1 MNSVT
6 TNVNESYGIIRDAN
20 NPNIITHVH
29 NTSGSNNYVLQYGYD
44 SYGNVTSESL
54 SNASG
59 TGTTSIQSSTTYS
72 TTAASFGAVHTQTDA
87 AGSTVTYFYNSKG
100 QLIGVCDENGDGL
113 VYQYDGYG
121 RLIGAQAA
129 SCNTAGTAMTALT
142 SGSAV
147 SYSYNT
153 KGWLGSVSNGNVS
166 YQFTYDDFGN
176 TEKVSIGSNM
186 LSSYDY
192 GSNDGN
198 LQRQDYGNGFYVC
211 YEYDNIDRVTG
222 ICYNGVSEAT
232 FTYVYNANGLIS
244 KHIDNTNGVVHRYDY
259 DTSDR
264 LVRSTM
270 HDESTNE
277 LLYLQ
282 QVEYDAYGRLASQ
295 YHYFPDAPGDAP
307 SLSGADYTYEEN
319 TNYLAKI
326 NHWGTS
332 TNVRYTYD
340 AYGRVSQKRLTNNY
354 DSAPTSY
361 ITQNY
366 TYQTSGTADY
376 NRLGSVATI
385 AKESNTSTTRNITYT
400 YDALG
405 NINAMMA
412 TVAGENL
419 FFVTYDYD
427 AKSQLVREDFRLYEN
442 ESKSFTK
449 TYTYDNAGN
458 LLYTRQY
465 AYTLGDLTG
474 TYTQTNYTYG
484 NASWKDQL
492 TAFNDK
498 AITYD
503 AIGNP
508 LTYDGAT
515 FTWQGR
521 RLVGYTNNYDVV
533 TYEYNADGIRTAKTV
548 NGVRHEYYLNGSQ
561 IIREVIYDSDGSYI
575 EQDLR
580 YFYDGE
586 GKPTAIRYFSYT
598 ATGAVSSDITY
609 YLITNAQGDVTGI
622 CDAAGNLLYTYVY
635 DAWGNLLQGKQIAS
649 GGAIAVS
656 INPFRYRGYYF
667 DIETGYYYLNSR
679 YYNPE
684 WGRFLNA
691 DSVDILTATPGA
703 LTDKNLYAYCDNN
716 PVMRADDSGEF
727 WHVVAGAAIG
737 GLIGGISSIVGQVVV
752 GQKINWAE
760 VGVSAVS
767 GALTGAITAA
777 CPGMGAVATG
787 IVHGVVGA
795 GTHVATELVNG
806 RTPTVVG
813 TLTTGV
819 ISGVLAGGAKA
830 LGNIATKTSSKITQS
845 VGVPFDGM
853 RTSQIGVDPNTL
865 KLNPNFTPNPAKYN
879 AALQQIK
886 ANGMYGVIDVQR
898 SGMVIN
904 GQHRV
909 LIARQLGIAV
919 DIAIQ

>member
-1 MNSVT
+1 M
-6 TNVNESYGIIRDAN
+6 
-20 NPNIITHVH
+20 
-29 NTSGSNNYVLQYGYD
+29 
-44 SYGNVTSESL
+44 
-54 SNASG
+54 
-59 TGTTSIQSSTTYS
+59 
-72 TTAASFGAVHTQTDA
+72 
-87 AGSTVTYFYNSKG
+87 
-100 QLIGVCDENGDGL
+100 
-113 VYQYDGYG
+113 
-121 RLIGAQAA
+121 
-129 SCNTAGTAMTALT
+129 
-142 SGSAV
+142 
-147 SYSYNT
+147 
-153 KGWLGSVSNGNVS
+153 
-166 YQFTYDDFGN
+166 
-176 TEKVSIGSNM
+176 
-186 LSSYDY
+186 
-192 GSNDGN
+192 
-198 LQRQDYGNGFYVC
+198 
-211 YEYDNIDRVTG
+211 
-222 ICYNGVSEAT
+222 
-232 FTYVYNANGLIS
+232 
-244 KHIDNTNGVVHRYDY
+244 
-259 DTSDR
+259 
-264 LVRSTM
+264 
-270 HDESTNE
+270 
-277 LLYLQ
+277 
-282 QVEYDAYGRLASQ
+282 
-295 YHYFPDAPGDAP
+295 
-307 SLSGADYTYEEN
+307 
-319 TNYLAKI
+319 
-326 NHWGTS
+326 
-332 TNVRYTYD
+332 
-340 AYGRVSQKRLTNNY
+340 
-354 DSAPTSY
+354 
-361 ITQNY
+361 
-366 TYQTSGTADY
+366 
-376 NRLGSVATI
+376 
-385 AKESNTSTTRNITYT
+385 
-400 YDALG
+400 
-405 NINAMMA
+405 
-412 TVAGENL
+412 
-419 FFVTYDYD
+419 
-427 AKSQLVREDFRLYEN
+427 
-442 ESKSFTK
+442 
-449 TYTYDNAGN
+449 
-458 LLYTRQY
+458 
-465 AYTLGDLTG
+465 
-474 TYTQTNYTYG
+474 

-492 TAFNDK
+492 TAFNGNT
-498 AITYD
+498 ITYD

-515 FTWQGR
+515 YTWQGR
-521 RLVGYTNNYDVV
+521 RLTGYAKGSNVV
-533 TYEYNADGIRTAKTV
+533 SYQYNADGIRTAKVV
-548 NGVRHEYYLNGSQ
+548 NGFRTEYYLNGSQ
-561 IIREVIYDSDGSYI
+561 IIREVVYNSTGTYVAH
-575 EQDLR
+575 DLR

-586 GKPTAIRYFSYT
+586 GNPCSIHYYT
-598 ATGAVSSDITY
+598 YDGAGNVTNDVI
-609 YLITNAQGDVTGI
+609 YLLTTNTQGDVTGI
-622 CDAAGNLLYTYVY
+622 YSSNGNLLYTYLY
-635 DAWGNLLQGKQIAS
+635 DAWGNLIHESEHAD
-649 GGAIAVS
+649 GGEEAAAV
-656 INPFRYRGYYF
+656 NPFRYRGYYF